1 MKKKHNATLG
11 RPQRRMWVAV
21 VLTLSMSL
29 SAFAQTGFLDV
40 EEAYWGAPYI
50 LTAAEAG
57 IINGYPTQ
65 EDGVFRFDPE
75 NPVSKQESLAMIY
88 RTLQSAGL
96 LQEETDLAG
105 SFAQQLNAA
114 GVAEWARLYAAYGF
128 RYEYVTAGDFLN
140 AGAATLAP
148 RQLIATWAAKAMNYE
163 TASVAA
169 LPYADG
175 AKISDEAFVY
185 TDALYRN
192 QIMTGDNKGNLNP
205 LDGIRRVEFAA
216 VCTRLLEDAERMAQT
231 PQAARKLQDSLI
243 LHSGTVKSVQASSRR
258 LQLQT
263 ADGSIQSVRLS
274 PDATVLMDGREVSAS
289 DLAALENKFVSISC
303 LMGAGRQVLIDTGV
317 RVQKGW
323 IESLSSEDDYG
334 VLTLSTE
341 DGMLIRYCYDDE
353 TLADV
358 TIRRGIDVSLIAD
371 GAYVLEIK

>member
-21 VLTLSMSL
+21 VLTLAMSL
-29 SAFAQTGFLDV
+29 SVFAQTGFLDV

-75 NPVSKQESLAMIY
+75 SPVSKQESLAMIY

-216 VCTRLLEDAERMAQT
+216 VCTRLLEDAERMVQT

-358 TIRRGIDVSLIAD
+358 TNRRGIDVSLIAD

>member
-21 VLTLSMSL
+21 VLTLAMSL

-96 LQEETDLAG
+96 LQEEADLSG
-105 SFAQQLNAA
+105 SYVQQLTA
-114 GVAEWARLYAAYGF
+114 GGIAEWARLYAAYGF
-128 RYEYVTAGDFLN
+128 RYEYVAAGDFQN
-140 AGAATLAP
+140 AGGAALAP
-148 RQLIATWAAKAMNYE
+148 RQLIAMWAAKAMKYE
-163 TASVAA
+163 LAPAA
-169 LPYADG
+169 ILPYTDG
-175 AKISDEAFVY
+175 AKISNETFAY

-205 LDGIRRVEFAA
+205 ADGIRRVEFAA
-216 VCTRLLEDAERMAQT
+216 VCTRLMDDAERMAQT

-371 GAYVLEIK
+371 GSYVLEIK

>member
-140 AGAATLAP
+140 AGGATLAP

>member
-1 MKKKHNATLG
+1 
-11 RPQRRMWVAV
+11 
-21 VLTLSMSL
+21 MSL